1 MTRDWERWV
10 GWANDYNRK
19 GDSMR
24 SRHSSWKVCWGLVF
38 WSVCGS
44 MSLGQA
50 LREVSSVKQS
60 QAQAPGN
67 APVVL
72 PSIADTPTYIDP
84 AELLSPV
91 LTKPVTKDFDEVSL
105 SEVAAWLQEQ
115 TGLNVVLD
123 ERSLDGAGVLP
134 SEPVTDRLLDAPL
147 YLMLDRLE
155 SIGVG
160 WRLAGGVLYLQK
172 SQEES
177 TVQTIQYNIGDL
189 LDQKMKSDELRES
202 LIASVDRSAWEI
214 DVDSAVVLLGD
225 VLFVRQ
231 SPRTHR
237 RVAGWLAALRKPARR
252 VLVDD
257 PAQHAPIRAVLD
269 RVTSVQF
276 KGQSFSAAVQS
287 LAEKQKIDIRWDRIA
302 LKQAKISER
311 VPVNLEV
318 REQSLRTILDIFT
331 SQMGLSWILRDGA
344 LWITTKEDAE
354 HATKIAVFDVR
365 DLCRNRE
372 ECASLQNT
380 IEQQSSP
387 STWETNG
394 GTAVISFPASG
405 IMVVSQTEPRLDAV
419 LALLENY
426 RVALRN
432 SKRRISP
439 EEDPDRIET
448 RYYRMPT
455 EVAESLEI
463 LLPKLVAR
471 DTWTTPLTPTAAGTI
486 LVSRSWSQPPP
497 TFGGNASKETAPLK
511 ESYSVLIIT
520 QTQRVHTEIS
530 VVLNKIQH
538 GDVESKGIMGGMGGM
553 GGGFGGGMM

>member
-1 MTRDWERWV
+1 VTRGSERWV
-10 GWANDYNRK
+10 SGANDYNRK

-24 SRHSSWKVCWGLVF
+24 SRHSSWSVCWGLVF

-44 MSLGQA
+44 MCLGQA
-50 LREVSSVKQS
+50 LREVSSVKQA
-60 QAQAPGN
+60 QAQAPVN
-67 APVVL
+67 APAEL

-172 SQEES
+172 FQEES

-202 LIASVDRSAWEI
+202 LIASVDRSAWENA

-257 PAQHAPIRAVLD
+257 PAQHAPIRAALD
-269 RVTSVQF
+269 QVTSVQF

-331 SQMGLSWILRDGA
+331 AQMGLSWILRDGA

-394 GTAVISFPASG
+394 GTAVIAFPASG

-455 EVAESLEI
+455 EVAESLER
-463 LLPKLVAR
+463 LLPKLVAS
-471 DTWTTPLTPTAAGTI
+471 DTWATALTPTAAGKI
-486 LVSRSWSQPPP
+486 LVSRSWSQPPS
-497 TFGGNASKETAPLK
+497 TLGGNTSKETAPLK
-511 ESYSVLIIT
+511 ESYSVLIVT
-520 QTQRVHTEIS
+520 QTRRVHAEIS

-538 GDVESKGIMGGMGGM
+538 GDVESKGIMGGMGG
-553 GGGFGGGMM
+553 GGFGGGMM

>member
-1 MTRDWERWV
+1 MTRGSERWV
-10 GWANDYNRK
+10 SGANDYKRK

-24 SRHSSWKVCWGLVF
+24 SRHSSWRVCWGLVF

-44 MSLGQA
+44 MCLGQA
-50 LREVSSVKQS
+50 LREVSSVKQA
-60 QAQAPGN
+60 QAQAPVN
-67 APVVL
+67 APAEL

-172 SQEES
+172 FQEES

-202 LIASVDRSAWEI
+202 LIASVDRSAWENA

-257 PAQHAPIRAVLD
+257 PAQHAPIRAALD
-269 RVTSVQF
+269 QVTSVQF

-331 SQMGLSWILRDGA
+331 AQMGLSWILRDGA

-394 GTAVISFPASG
+394 GTAVIAFPASG

-455 EVAESLEI
+455 EVAESLER
-463 LLPKLVAR
+463 LLPKLVAS
-471 DTWTTPLTPTAAGTI
+471 DTWATALTPTAAGKI
-486 LVSRSWSQPPP
+486 LVSRSWSQPPS
-497 TFGGNASKETAPLK
+497 TLGGNASKETALLK
-511 ESYSVLIIT
+511 ESYSVLIVT
-520 QTQRVHTEIS
+520 QTRRVHAEIS

-538 GDVESKGIMGGMGGM
+538 GDVESKGIMGGMGG
-553 GGGFGGGMM
+553 GGFGGGMM

>member
-1 MTRDWERWV
+1 VTRGSERWV
-10 GWANDYNRK
+10 SGANDYNRK

-24 SRHSSWKVCWGLVF
+24 SRHSSWSVCWGLVF

-44 MSLGQA
+44 MCLGQA
-50 LREVSSVKQS
+50 LREVSSVKQA
-60 QAQAPGN
+60 QAQAPVN
-67 APVVL
+67 APAEL

-172 SQEES
+172 FQEES

-202 LIASVDRSAWEI
+202 LIASVDRSAWENA

-257 PAQHAPIRAVLD
+257 PAQHAPIRAALD
-269 RVTSVQF
+269 QVTSVQF

-331 SQMGLSWILRDGA
+331 AQMGLSWILRDGA

-394 GTAVISFPASG
+394 GTAVIAFPASG

-455 EVAESLEI
+455 EVAESLER
-463 LLPKLVAR
+463 LLPKLVAS
-471 DTWTTPLTPTAAGTI
+471 DTWATALTPTAAGKI
-486 LVSRSWSQPPP
+486 LVSRSWSQPPS
-497 TFGGNASKETAPLK
+497 TLGGNASKETAPLK
-511 ESYSVLIIT
+511 ESYSVLIVT
-520 QTQRVHTEIS
+520 QTRRVHAEIS

-538 GDVESKGIMGGMGGM
+538 GDVESKGIMGGMGG
-553 GGGFGGGMM
+553 GGFGGGMM

>member
-1 MTRDWERWV
+1 
-10 GWANDYNRK
+10 
-19 GDSMR
+19 MR
-24 SRHSSWKVCWGLVF
+24 SRHRSWTVCWGLVF
-38 WSVCGS
+38 WSVWGS
-44 MSLGQA
+44 WSLGQA
-50 LREVSSVKQS
+50 LREASSAKPVQE
-60 QAQAPGN
+60 QAQGQALAQAAEN
-67 APVVL
+67 APVAL

-91 LTKPVTKDFDEVSL
+91 LTKPVTKDFDDVSL

-134 SEPVTDRLLDAPL
+134 SEPVTDRLVDAPL

-177 TVQTIQYNIGDL
+177 AVQTIQYNIGDL

-202 LIASVDRSAWEI
+202 LIASVDRSAFLNA

-257 PAQHAPIRAVLD
+257 PAQHAPIRAALD

-287 LAEKQKIDIRWDRIA
+287 LAEEQKIDIRWDRIA

-311 VPVNLEV
+311 VPVTLDV

-331 SQMGLSWILRDGA
+331 AQLGLSWILRDGA

-354 HATKIAVFDVR
+354 HAMKIAVFDVR

-372 ECASLQNT
+372 ECASLQDT

-387 STWETNG
+387 STWETQG
-394 GTAVISFPASG
+394 GTAVIAFPTSG

-439 EEDPDRIET
+439 EEDPDGIET

-455 EVAESLEI
+455 EVANDLVT
-463 LLPKLVAR
+463 LLPKLVAS
-471 DTWTTPLTPTAAGTI
+471 DTWATPLTPTVSPTI

-497 TFGGNASKETAPLK
+497 TFGGTASKETAPLK

-520 QTQRVHTEIS
+520 QTRRVHAEIS

>member
-1 MTRDWERWV
+1 
-10 GWANDYNRK
+10 
-19 GDSMR
+19 MR
-24 SRHSSWKVCWGLVF
+24 SRHRSWTVCWGLVF

-50 LREVSSVKQS
+50 LSEVSSVKQA
-60 QAQAPGN
+60 QAQAQVPGN

-84 AELLSPV
+84 AELLSSV
-91 LTKPVTKDFDEVSL
+91 LTKPVTKDFDDVSL

-134 SEPVTDRLLDAPL
+134 SEPVTDRLVDAPL
-147 YLMLDRLE
+147 YLLLDRLE

-177 TVQTIQYNIGDL
+177 AVQTIQYNIGDL

-202 LIASVDRSAWEI
+202 LIASVDRSAFLNA

-257 PAQHAPIRAVLD
+257 PAQHAPIRAALD

-287 LAEKQKIDIRWDRIA
+287 LAEQQKIDIRWDRIA

-311 VPVNLEV
+311 VPVTLDV

-331 SQMGLSWILRDGA
+331 AQMGLSWILRDGA
-344 LWITTKEDAE
+344 LWITTKEEAE
-354 HATKIAVFDVR
+354 HAMKIAVFDVR
-365 DLCRNRE
+365 DLCRNRD
-372 ECASLQNT
+372 ECASLQDT

-387 STWETNG
+387 STWDTNG
-394 GTAVISFPASG
+394 GTAVIAFPASG

-439 EEDPDRIET
+439 EEDPDGIET

-455 EVAESLEI
+455 EVANDLVT
-463 LLPKLVAR
+463 LLPKLVAS
-471 DTWTTPLTPTAAGTI
+471 DTWATPLTPTAAGTI
-486 LVSRSWSQPPP
+486 LVSRSWSQAPP

-520 QTQRVHTEIS
+520 QTRRVHAEIS

>member
-1 MTRDWERWV
+1 MTRGSERWV
-10 GWANDYNRK
+10 SGANDYNRK

-24 SRHSSWKVCWGLVF
+24 SRHSSWSVCWGLVF

-44 MSLGQA
+44 MCLGQA
-50 LREVSSVKQS
+50 LREVSSVKQA
-60 QAQAPGN
+60 QAQAPVN
-67 APVVL
+67 APAEL

-172 SQEES
+172 FQEES

-202 LIASVDRSAWEI
+202 LIASVDRSAWENA

-257 PAQHAPIRAVLD
+257 PAQHAPIRAALD
-269 RVTSVQF
+269 QVTSVQF

-331 SQMGLSWILRDGA
+331 AQMGLSWILRDGA

-394 GTAVISFPASG
+394 GTAVIAFPASG

-455 EVAESLEI
+455 EVAESLER
-463 LLPKLVAR
+463 LLPKLVAS
-471 DTWTTPLTPTAAGTI
+471 DTWATALTPTAAGKI
-486 LVSRSWSQPPP
+486 LVSRSWSQPPS
-497 TFGGNASKETAPLK
+497 TLGGNTSKETAPLK
-511 ESYSVLIIT
+511 ESYSVLIVT
-520 QTQRVHTEIS
+520 QTRRVHAEIS

-538 GDVESKGIMGGMGGM
+538 GDVESKGIMGGMGG
-553 GGGFGGGMM
+553 GGFGGGMM

>member
-1 MTRDWERWV
+1 M
-10 GWANDYNRK
+10 
-19 GDSMR
+19 
-24 SRHSSWKVCWGLVF
+24 C
-38 WSVCGS
+38 
-44 MSLGQA
+44 LGQA
-50 LREVSSVKQS
+50 LREVSSVKQA
-60 QAQAPGN
+60 QAQAPVN
-67 APVVL
+67 APAEL

-172 SQEES
+172 FQEES

-202 LIASVDRSAWEI
+202 LIASVDRSAWENA

-257 PAQHAPIRAVLD
+257 PAQHAPIRAALD
-269 RVTSVQF
+269 QVTSVQF

-331 SQMGLSWILRDGA
+331 AQMGLSWILRDGA

-394 GTAVISFPASG
+394 GTAVIAFPASG

-455 EVAESLEI
+455 EVAESLER
-463 LLPKLVAR
+463 LLPKLVAS
-471 DTWTTPLTPTAAGTI
+471 DTWATALTPTAAGKI
-486 LVSRSWSQPPP
+486 LVSRSWSQPPS
-497 TFGGNASKETAPLK
+497 TLGGNASKETAPLK
-511 ESYSVLIIT
+511 ESYSVLIVT
-520 QTQRVHTEIS
+520 QTRRVHAEIS

-538 GDVESKGIMGGMGGM
+538 GDVESKGIMGGMGG
-553 GGGFGGGMM
+553 GGFGGGMM